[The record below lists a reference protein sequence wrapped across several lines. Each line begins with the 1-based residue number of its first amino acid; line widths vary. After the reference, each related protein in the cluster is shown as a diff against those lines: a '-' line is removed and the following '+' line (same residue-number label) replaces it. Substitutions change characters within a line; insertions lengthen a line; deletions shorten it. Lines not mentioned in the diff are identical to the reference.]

1 MQSLQVYVWYIYIF
15 WSCNV
20 ETNIHYMEPTQNW
33 ETKTVC
39 QSHLFKAHGGN
50 FKKKLQQNRG
60 QDIGAG

>member
-1 MQSLQVYVWYIYIF
+1 
-15 WSCNV
+15 
-20 ETNIHYMEPTQNW
+20 MEPTQNW